1 MINAITGVPGEG
13 KTCFSVQHII
23 LKELMHGD
31 RPIFSNVAWHNEEVI
46 KFCDSYG
53 FDVDPKRLFTL
64 SEDQIGSFWEHT
76 PHNCLIVLDEVA
88 EFFNSQ
94 AWKDIGPRAGAYARQ
109 HRKLGH
115 ETYLIV
121 QDLGH
126 IYKQFRDMV
135 FEEIRI
141 VNLSNRSIGPFKL
154 PKFFLAKWIVKD
166 TGNVQQTKLYRFNT
180 EVFST
185 YSTLATVGGL
195 LKTGDQ
201 VKVRATKKKFTV
213 KNTKQK
219 FYDFLGKHW
228 MILGITCF
236 ILSIVLIPK
245 ILFWDQLND
254 DISQNT
260 PQEYEINNTKDE
272 KFTDTN
278 KTSNGFGL
286 VSSARDS
293 LGSEGTE
300 LKHYYLG
307 RYDTKGT
314 RGIRHQDSL

>member
-23 LKELMHGD
+23 LKELMVGT
-31 RPIFSNVAWHNEEVI
+31 RPIFSNVAWHKDEVI
-46 KFCDSYG
+46 KFCLSYG
-53 FDVDPKRLFTL
+53 FEVDPNRLHTL
-64 SEDQIGSFWEHT
+64 TEEQIPTFWEHT

-94 AWKDIGPRAGAYARQ
+94 SWKDIGIKAGAYARQ

-141 VNLSNRSIGPFKL
+141 VNLSNRSFGPFKF
-154 PKFFLAKWIVKD
+154 PKFFLAKWIIKD
-166 TGNVQQTKLYRFNT
+166 TKTVQQTKLYRFNT
-180 EVFST
+180 EVFTT

-195 LKTGDQ
+195 LSTGEDVQ
-201 VKVRATKKKFTV
+201 VKKTIQKWNF

-219 FYDFLGKHW
+219 FYNILGKHW
-228 MILGITCF
+228 MIIFITIF
-236 ILSIVLIPK
+236 LFSIVAIPK
-245 ILFWDQLND
+245 ILLLD
-254 DISQNT
+254 DINQNIAT
-260 PQEYEINNTKDE
+260 DNSNETNTKDLPS
-272 KFTDTN
+272 FTPTASSSDTLFTN
-278 KTSNGFGL
+278 FKP
-286 VSSARDS
+286 
-293 LGSEGTE
+293 ETE
-300 LKHYYLG
+300 QDREPNFIG
-307 RYDTKGT
+307 RYDSQTK
-314 RGIRHQDSL
+314 RKIRQQDTSR

>member
-23 LKELMHGD
+23 LKELMLGE

-46 KFCDSYG
+46 KFCDSFGYE
-53 FDVDPKRLFTL
+53 VDPNRLHTL
-64 SEDQIGSFWEHT
+64 SEEQIPNFWEHT

-94 AWKDIGPRAGAYARQ
+94 SWKQIGQKAGAYARQ

-141 VNLSNRSIGPFKL
+141 VNLSNRSFGPFKF
-154 PKFFLAKWIVKD
+154 PKFFLAKWVIKD
-166 TGNVQQTKLYRFNT
+166 TKTVQQTKLYRFNT

-195 LKTGDQ
+195 LNVGEEVT
-201 VKVRATKKKFTV
+201 VKKTKKRFTA
-213 KNTKQK
+213 KAKKQAVYN
-219 FYDFLGKHW
+219 FIGKHW
-228 MILGITCF
+228 I
-236 ILSIVLIPK
+236 ILSISTFIITIMILPK
-245 ILFWDQLND
+245 ILLLDKLDKQVNE
-254 DISQNT
+254 SQVATIKNENT
-260 PQEYEINNTKDE
+260 
-272 KFTDTN
+272 
-278 KTSNGFGL
+278 KTSNTL
-286 VSSARDS
+286 V
-293 LGSEGTE
+293 GSVRESVTSTE
-300 LKHYYLG
+300 PTIQHNYIG
-307 RYDTKGT
+307 RYDSTGT
-314 RGIRHQDSL
+314 RDFRYQSTLR

>member
-46 KFCDSYG
+46 KFCDSFG
-53 FDVDPKRLFTL
+53 FEVDPNRLFTL
-64 SEDQIGSFWEHT
+64 NEDQIGNFWEHT

-94 AWKDIGPRAGAYARQ
+94 AWKEIGPKAGAYARQ

-141 VNLSNRSIGPFKL
+141 VNLANRSIGPFRL
-154 PKFFLAKWIVKD
+154 PNFFLAKWIVKD
-166 TGNVQQTKLYRFNT
+166 NGNVQQTKLYRFNT
-180 EVFST
+180 EVFTT

-195 LKTGDQ
+195 LTTGEE
-201 VKVRATKKKFTV
+201 VKVKKTKKRFT
-213 KNTKQK
+213 TKAKKQAV
-219 FYDFLGKHW
+219 YDFIGQHW
-228 MILGITCF
+228 MILSIVLF
-236 ILSIVLIPK
+236 ICSIVLIPK
-245 ILFWDQLND
+245 ILFYDTLNKN
-254 DISQNT
+254 IEENHTEQIT
-260 PQEYEINNTKDE
+260 IN
-272 KFTDTN
+272 DTN
-278 KTSNGFGL
+278 TTKKSTGFGL
-286 VSSARDS
+286 VSSAR
-293 LGSEGTE
+293 EKFTE
-300 LKHYYLG
+300 SRESADPHYSG
-307 RYDTKGT
+307 RYDSKGT
-314 RGIRHQDSL
+314 RSIRNENSLR

>member
-31 RPIFSNVAWHNEEVI
+31 RPIFSNVAWHNDEVI
-46 KFCDSYG
+46 KFCDSFGYE
-53 FDVDPKRLFTL
+53 VDPGRLFTL
-64 SEDQIGSFWEHT
+64 NEDQIGNFWEHT

-94 AWKDIGPRAGAYARQ
+94 AWKEIGPKAGAYARQ

-141 VNLSNRSIGPFKL
+141 VNLSNRSFGPFKL
-154 PKFFLAKWIVKD
+154 PKFFLAKWIIKD
-166 TGNVQQTKLYRFNT
+166 NGNVQQTKLYRFNV
-180 EVFST
+180 EVFKT

-195 LKTGDQ
+195 LKTGEEVQ
-201 VKVRATKKKFTV
+201 VKATKKRHTLKD
-213 KNTKQK
+213 KKQK
-219 FYDFLGKHW
+219 VYDMLGKHW
-228 MILGITCF
+228 MP
-236 ILSIVLIPK
+236 LSIALFIISLVMIPK
-245 ILFWDQLND
+245 ILFWDTLHEDVSQGNYTEITND
-254 DISQNT
+254 QVDKNDT
-260 PQEYEINNTKDE
+260 ENTKS
-272 KFTDTN
+272 F
-278 KTSNGFGL
+278 SL
-286 VSSARDS
+286 ISSARESFTSSDDDDGKS
-293 LGSEGTE
+293 
-300 LKHYYLG
+300 YYIG
-307 RYDTKGT
+307 RYDSKGT
-314 RGIRHQDSL
+314 REIRNESTLRQ

>member
-31 RPIFSNVAWHNEEVI
+31 RPIFSNVAWHNDEVI
-46 KFCDSYG
+46 KFCESYG
-53 FDVDPKRLFTL
+53 YDVDPNRLFTL
-64 SEDQIGSFWEHT
+64 TEDQIPTFWEYT

-94 AWKDIGPRAGAYARQ
+94 AWKQISEKAGAYARQ

-141 VNLSNRSIGPFKL
+141 VNLSNRSFGPFKL
-154 PKFFLAKWIVKD
+154 PKLFLAKWIVKD
-166 TGNVQQTKLYRFNT
+166 NGNVQQTKIYRFNT
-180 EVFST
+180 EVFKT

-195 LKTGDQ
+195 LNTGQ
-201 VKVRATKKKFTV
+201 EVKVRATKKRITLKD
-213 KNTKQK
+213 KKQK
-219 FYDFLGKHW
+219 IYDILGKHW
-228 MILGITCF
+228 MMISIVIFIT
-236 ILSIVLIPK
+236 SIVLIPK
-245 ILFWDQLND
+245 ILFYDTLNEE
-254 DISQNT
+254 ISV
-260 PQEYEINNTKDE
+260 NNSTTTIQKDGNN
-272 KFTDTN
+272 DTN
-278 KTSNGFGL
+278 KTSTFSF
-286 VSSARDS
+286 VSTAHETLYGQRDDEQPKS
-293 LGSEGTE
+293 
-300 LKHYYLG
+300 YIIG

-314 RGIRHQDSL
+314 RSIRYESPF

>member
-1 MINAITGVPGEG
+1 LINAITGVPGEG

-23 LKELMHGD
+23 LKELMHGN
-31 RPIFSNVAWHNEEVI
+31 RPIFSNVAWHNDEVI

-53 FDVDPKRLFTL
+53 YEVDPKRLFTL
-64 SEDQIGSFWEHT
+64 EEDQISSFWEYT

-94 AWKDIGPRAGAYARQ
+94 AWKDIGPKAGAYARQ

-141 VNLSNRSIGPFKL
+141 VNLSNRSFGPFKL

-166 TGNVQQTKLYRFNT
+166 SGNVQQTKLYRFNT
-180 EVFST
+180 EVFKT

-195 LKTGDQ
+195 LTTGEEVS
-201 VKVRATKKKFTV
+201 VKQTKKRITLKD
-213 KNTKQK
+213 KKQK
-219 FYDFLGKHW
+219 IYDFLGKHW
-228 MILGITCF
+228 MP
-236 ILSIVLIPK
+236 LSIIAFICSIIYIPK
-245 ILFWDQLND
+245 LLFWDTLTND
-254 DISQNT
+254 EQTNT
-260 PQEYEINNTKDE
+260 ENITQTIIEKDDS
-272 KFTDTN
+272 KTN
-278 KTSNGFGL
+278 SNGGL
-286 VSSARDS
+286 VSNARLS
-293 LGSEGTE
+293 LTGERTE
-300 LKHYYLG
+300 SPKSYLIG
-307 RYDTKGT
+307 RYDTTGT
-314 RGIRHQDSL
+314 RSIRYEGSF

>member
-23 LKELMHGD
+23 LKELMTGN
-31 RPIFSNVAWHNEEVI
+31 RPIFSNVAWHAEEVI

-53 FDVDPKRLFTL
+53 FEVDPNRLFTL
-64 SEDQIGSFWEHT
+64 QEDQISNFWEYT

-94 AWKDIGPRAGAYARQ
+94 AWKDIGPKAGAYARQ

-141 VNLSNRSIGPFKL
+141 VNLSNRSFGPFKL
-154 PKFFLAKWIVKD
+154 PKLFLAKWIVKD
-166 TGNVQQTKLYRFNT
+166 NGNVQQTKLYRFNT
-180 EVFST
+180 EVFKT

-195 LKTGDQ
+195 LTTGAEVT
-201 VKVRATKKKFTV
+201 VKETKKRFTA
-213 KNTKQK
+213 KNQKQK
-219 FYDFLGKHW
+219 LFNFLGKHW
-228 MILGITCF
+228 L
-236 ILSIVLIPK
+236 ILSIVTFIISIITIPK
-245 ILFWDQLND
+245 ILFWDTLQTDIAQNENEQIIQDTPIIND
-254 DISQNT
+254 SSDHFLIGGNAEDS
-260 PQEYEINNTKDE
+260 EI
-272 KFTDTN
+272 TN
-278 KTSNGFGL
+278 Y
-286 VSSARDS
+286 
-293 LGSEGTE
+293 
-300 LKHYYLG
+300 HIG
-307 RYDTKGT
+307 RYDTSVKRSFRYT
-314 RGIRHQDSL
+314 NSD

>member
-1 MINAITGVPGEG
+1 VINAITGVPGEG

-53 FDVDPKRLFTL
+53 YEVDPGRLFTL
-64 SEDQIGSFWEHT
+64 QEDQIGNFWEYT

-94 AWKDIGPRAGAYARQ
+94 AWKDIGPKAGAYARQ

-141 VNLSNRSIGPFKL
+141 VNLSNRSFGPFKL

-166 TGNVQQTKLYRFNT
+166 NGNVQQTKLYRFNT
-180 EVFST
+180 EVFKT

-195 LKTGDQ
+195 LTTGKEVE
-201 VKVRATKKKFTV
+201 VKATKKRQTLKD
-213 KNTKQK
+213 NKQK
-219 FYDFLGKHW
+219 VYDFLGKHW
-228 MILGITCF
+228 MPLTIILF
-236 ILSIVLIPK
+236 ICSIIYIPK
-245 ILFWDQLND
+245 IMFWDTLSE
-254 DISQNT
+254 DIEEENILT
-260 PQEYEINNTKDE
+260 EYEKS
-272 KFTDTN
+272 DTN
-278 KTSNGFGL
+278 ETASFGII
-286 VSSARDS
+286 SSTRRAISGDRQES
-293 LGSEGTE
+293 SEP
-300 LKHYYLG
+300 YFIG

-314 RGIRHQDSL
+314 RSIRYEGSFRQ

>member
-1 MINAITGVPGEG
+1 
-13 KTCFSVQHII
+13 
-23 LKELMHGD
+23 MHGD

-53 FDVDPKRLFTL
+53 YEVDPGRLFTL
-64 SEDQIGSFWEHT
+64 EEDQIGNFWEHT

-94 AWKDIGPRAGAYARQ
+94 AWKDIGPKAGAYARQ

-141 VNLSNRSIGPFKL
+141 VNLSNRSFGPFKL

-166 TGNVQQTKLYRFNT
+166 NGNVQQTKLYKFNT
-180 EVFST
+180 EVFKT

-195 LKTGDQ
+195 LTTGDEVQ
-201 VKVRATKKKFTV
+201 VKATKKRHTIKD
-213 KNTKQK
+213 KKQK
-219 FYDFLGKHW
+219 VYDFLGKHW
-228 MILGITCF
+228 MP
-236 ILSIVLIPK
+236 LSIAVFIISLVMIPK
-245 ILFWDQLND
+245 ILFWDTLNED
-254 DISQNT
+254 VSQDN
-260 PQEYEINNTKDE
+260 YVINENE
-272 KFTDTN
+272 NVDTN
-278 KTSNGFGL
+278 ETENFTSFNL
-286 VSSARDS
+286 VSSARESFTSSDDDDR
-293 LGSEGTE
+293 EP
-300 LKHYYLG
+300 YYTG
-307 RYDTKGT
+307 RYDSKGT
-314 RGIRHQDSL
+314 REIRHKGSF